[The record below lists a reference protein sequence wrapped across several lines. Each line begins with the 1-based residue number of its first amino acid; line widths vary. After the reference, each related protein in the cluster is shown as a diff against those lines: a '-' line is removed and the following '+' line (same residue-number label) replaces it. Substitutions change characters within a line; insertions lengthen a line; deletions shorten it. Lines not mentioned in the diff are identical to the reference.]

1 MENDARG
8 VPGHLVRTVDKL
20 PGATYAEDADDCSY
34 IWHIP
39 SGDRCKWVKE
49 TKDCITDSV
58 IQYTELL
65 FCSFASENTFL
76 FGIGLLMMI
85 IWLLYLFLILGTTSD
100 NFTELE
106 YGYKQLQSVTLWLA
120 YIGVA
125 MIIPNIR
132 CNGPKAMAHSQVR
145 RVEKSSNMGSQWL
158 SNFCPSLAVIADVLR
173 LSDNIAGVTILAF
186 GNGAPDIFT
195 SLVSG
200 SDEGIIMFTELIGA
214 GVFVTAII
222 AGSVA
227 VIKPFRVQLKPLMR
241 DAGFYIVTVCWI
253 SYVVRDYT
261 VHLWE
266 AISFVLYYL
275 LFISVVVIMQIY
287 ENREER
293 LKSRIPGV
301 PDPDI
306 LRTYLANKDV
316 ATVPNIPV
324 RTRASGLR
332 TKLVELEKQEHN
344 KMAPGEAVEENGD
357 RPKGLFKEFLYDINP
372 VGKEDW
378 IDANRIFKF
387 ILIIRAPAMIF
398 LQLFIPLVN
407 TTAVK
412 RGWSKLLNCFQLCV
426 TPTVALFLLNV
437 WKAHFGPVSV
447 VPIFL
452 LVGSVIGVIV
462 FLMTHV
468 DRVPKFHNVFAF
480 LGFLAAMLMV
490 YLIAGEVM
498 AVLQCVGYAFS
509 ISDAMLG
516 ITFLAW
522 GNSVG
527 DLISNVAIARRGFPR
542 MGYAACFGG
551 PMFNTLLGLGL
562 TYGKEASKLPQ
573 KRTVMR
579 MSDMAPG
586 CLAFLLC
593 SLISTII
600 YLNITGSIARKSYAY
615 LLYSIYFTFILIQ
628 FLSEF
633 KLIHPLG
640 TDHRP
645 D

>member
-1 MENDARG
+1 MNS
-8 VPGHLVRTVDKL
+8 KL
-20 PGATYAEDADDCSY
+20 SNNLRHGPLPIRQDDCSY

-100 NFTELE
+100 NF
-106 YGYKQLQSVTLWLA
+106 
-120 YIGVA
+120 
-125 MIIPNIR
+125 
-132 CNGPKAMAHSQVR
+132 
-145 RVEKSSNMGSQWL
+145 
-158 SNFCPSLAVIADVLR
+158 FCPSLAVIADVLR

-332 TKLVELEKQEHN
+332 TKLDIAIAVELEKQEHN